1 MKRIL
6 SSAKAL
12 IILLVLTVMSLG
24 FYAYMLVRPIS
35 YGMEYHIE
43 TEYDGIAFEGTLM
56 FYHDGTMIVRNT
68 NFDGEMKSRYYY
80 KEGYVFFC
88 EAQTDEDYAKEVDYI
103 NENFDAIVAAPFYG
117 DEINAFVMSA
127 EGIIGYSAEYICESA
142 IVFAVVF
149 GVVELLLIGLT
160 LFALDF
166 RRKGT

>member
-1 MKRIL
+1 MKATPLTKRLL
-6 SSAKAL
+6 SFTLAL
-12 IILLVLTVMSLG
+12 LMMFGAFPVLALT
-24 FYAYMLVRPIS
+24 
-35 YGMEYHIE
+35 
-43 TEYDGIAFEGTLM
+43 AFADDE
-56 FYHDGTMIVRNT
+56 V
-68 NFDGEMKSRYYY
+68 EPAPK
-80 KEGYVFFC
+80 VW
-88 EAQTDEDYAKEVDYI
+88 TDEDYAKEVDYI